1 MTDRLK
7 EAEKRLTNNICSEA
21 DARYLLALCKTAR
34 ERLGPAGFKLLEELN
49 QLRERV
55 KVLEKVRE
63 AGETF
68 LSSHDRHAHGYEYE
82 QMFCDCGKD
91 DLIEALAQAKET
103 EG

>member
-21 DARYLLALCKTAR
+21 DTRYLLALCKTAK

-55 KVLEKVRE
+55 KVLEKVLE
-63 AGETF
+63 AAERVTKIRGHFRFE
-68 LSSHDRHAHGYEYE
+68 G
-82 QMFCDCGKD
+82 D
-91 DLIEALAQAKET
+91 DMDLLFKALAQAEET
-103 EG
+103 KG

>member
-21 DARYLLALCKTAR
+21 DTRYLLALCKTAK

-55 KVLEKVRE
+55 KVLE
-63 AGETF
+63 
-68 LSSHDRHAHGYEYE
+68 DRNLLLRKELDIAYAKLERLA
-82 QMFCDCGKD
+82 D
-91 DLIEALAQAKET
+91 D
-103 EG
+103 